1 MHPHGPTVDSRRGK
15 SPASGCVSALNP
27 GARPASLQAGGHR
40 FDPGRLQAARVKLVV
55 YPTCIRYTVTRSAS
69 AAASAPQALAAAAP
83 EPQPVLDRF
92 FGTPSAAFCG
102 GDCSSLEPPMHG
114 LDEVDGPQCCPYGAR
129 GHTLQSA
136 PPRCPAY
143 PSRPPTTGILILGVS
158 TPIMGLMLRLLIRG
172 GPLKRFANGP
182 PIVGVFLAAEVAAM
196 TWKHFSKLNS
206 AQRRRLIALLSQ
218 SRGRPR
224 SLSHSE
230 REELGAIFAAL
241 EPRLFLG
248 SATRRLSP
256 VPVPKRLLY
265 GPCGSAART
274 AAQRR

>member
-1 MHPHGPTVDSRRGK
+1 MAASCSWSRLAKQHTEGRPQLDKENSSATGARSSEEPRCDIVAARHADVAELVDARRSGRRARKGVEVRVLSSALLDRPRSPRRG
-15 SPASGCVSALNP
+15 SDVVSGS
-27 GARPASLQAGGHR
+27 
-40 FDPGRLQAARVKLVV
+40 
-55 YPTCIRYTVTRSAS
+55 
-69 AAASAPQALAAAAP
+69 
-83 EPQPVLDRF
+83 
-92 FGTPSAAFCG
+92 AFCG
-102 GDCSSLEPPMHG
+102 GDCSSLEPSMHG
-114 LDEVDGPQCCPYGAR
+114 RDEVDGPQTCPLWSPRASICR
-129 GHTLQSA
+129 ACRHAVRRIQSTA
-136 PPRCPAY
+136 P
-143 PSRPPTTGILILGVS
+143 TGILILRVS
-158 TPIMGLMLRLLIRG
+158 ASIMGLMLRLLIRG
-172 GPLKRFANGP
+172 GPLKRFATGF

-196 TWKHFSKLNS
+196 AWTHFSKLNS

-230 REELGAIFAAL
+230 REDLSAIFAAL

-265 GPCGSAART
+265 GPRGSAART

>member
-1 MHPHGPTVDSRRGK
+1 M
-15 SPASGCVSALNP
+15 L
-27 GARPASLQAGGHR
+27 
-40 FDPGRLQAARVKLVV
+40 
-55 YPTCIRYTVTRSAS
+55 
-69 AAASAPQALAAAAP
+69 SAP
-83 EPQPVLDRF
+83 
-92 FGTPSAAFCG
+92 T
-102 GDCSSLEPPMHG
+102 
-114 LDEVDGPQCCPYGAR
+114 
-129 GHTLQSA
+129 TLSGVPKSTA
-136 PPRCPAY
+136 HYC
-143 PSRPPTTGILILGVS
+143 ILILGVS

-172 GPLKRFANGP
+172 GPLKRFANGF
-182 PIVGVFLAAEVAAM
+182 PIVGVFLAAEVAALAW
-196 TWKHFSKLNS
+196 THFSKLNS

-218 SRGRPR
+218 SRGRPQ

-265 GPCGSAART
+265 GPRGSAART